1 LIELMADIES
11 YNLKA
16 AMTIAA
22 LFEKAIVLRTA
33 SALVEKALQ
42 RMPVGISPG
51 SIGFLGDAIGWE
63 LMARTVPK
71 REAIF
76 FIADDK
82 EFLAPLD
89 GKCVKESLGEES
101 ESAK

>member
-11 YNLKA
+11 NNLTA

-22 LFEKAIVLRTA
+22 LFEKATGLKTG
-33 SALVEKALQ
+33 SAVVEKALQ
-42 RMPVGISPG
+42 RMLVGI
-51 SIGFLGDAIGWE
+51 
-63 LMARTVPK
+63 
-71 REAIF
+71 
-76 FIADDK
+76 
-82 EFLAPLD
+82 APLD

>member
-1 LIELMADIES
+1 MMADIES
-11 YNLKA
+11 NNLKA

-22 LFEKAIVLRTA
+22 LFERATVLGAA

-42 RMPVGISPG
+42 RMPVGIPPG
-51 SIGFLGDAIGWE
+51 SVGFLGDAIGWE
-63 LMARTVPK
+63 LMLRTVPQ

-76 FIADDK
+76 FMADDK
-82 EFLAPLD
+82 DFLATLD

>member
-1 LIELMADIES
+1 MIELMADIES
-11 YNLKA
+11 NNSEA

-22 LFEKAIVLRTA
+22 LFEKATVLSTA
-33 SALVEKALQ
+33 SALVEKTLQ
-42 RMPVGISPG
+42 RMPVGIPPG
-51 SIGFLGDAIGWE
+51 SVGFLGDAIGGE
-63 LMARTVPK
+63 LMVRTVPQ

-82 EFLAPLD
+82 DILAPLG

>member
-22 LFEKAIVLRTA
+22 LFEKATVLRTA
-33 SALVEKALQ
+33 SSVVEKTLQ
-42 RMPVGISPG
+42 RMPVGIPPG
-51 SIGFLGDAIGWE
+51 SVGFLGDAISWD
-63 LMARTVPK
+63 LVLKTVPQ

-76 FIADDK
+76 FVADDK
-82 EFLAPLD
+82 DFLAPLD